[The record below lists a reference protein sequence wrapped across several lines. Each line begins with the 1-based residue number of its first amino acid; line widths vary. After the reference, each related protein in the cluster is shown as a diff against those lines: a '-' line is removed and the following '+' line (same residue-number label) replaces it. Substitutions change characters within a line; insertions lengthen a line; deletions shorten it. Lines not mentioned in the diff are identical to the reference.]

1 MGNSNAGRRVDGF
14 VAAGLPTLRC
24 PFLHDGHVAVD
35 GQPGKAVHALAWR
48 WPVDFQP
55 IHLLA
60 LAQAENHSGV
70 MTRHEASS
78 GALEKAANSPDRKS
92 TRLNSSHDQISY
104 AVFCL
109 KKKKK
114 TSKAQHHRQLH

>member
-70 MTRHEASS
+70 VTRHEASS
-78 GALEKAANSPDRKS
+78 GALEKAANSPFSLPLDNCPDGRWIGRPTNQLQAEPIVLALS
-92 TRLNSSHDQISY
+92 
-104 AVFCL
+104 VVV
-109 KKKKK
+109 
-114 TSKAQHHRQLH
+114 KA